1 MVQRDDPRED
11 IVNFCGKM
19 PKSSTRI
26 MHPYDIIV
34 RYLRLFSEGPKR
46 YMFFVIR
53 SLKCIPADVKVQEVV
68 DLLKRHHVNLFILV
82 IDNMDDETE
91 LMDIS
96 DLEDLVQANNEN
108 EGKIYQTNIDE
119 LKYVMEEIENKIK
132 K

>member
-11 IVNFCGKM
+11 IVAFCGKM

-26 MHPYDIIV
+26 MHPYDTIV
-34 RYLRLFSEGPKR
+34 RSLRCFSEDTKN
-46 YMFFVIR
+46 YLIFVIR
-53 SLKCIPADVKVQEVV
+53 SLKCIPADVKVKEVV
-68 DLLKRHHVNLFILV
+68 DLLASYSVNLIVLV

-96 DLEDLVQANNEN
+96 DLNSLVEANGMS
-108 EGKIYQTNIDE
+108 EGNLYQCSIDE
-119 LKYVMEEIENKIK
+119 LKEVMGHIEEKIK